1 MNTPRRPELPILM
14 IDDEETILTS
24 QKTLLLSEGY
34 DNIICCA
41 DSREAQS
48 LFTRQ
53 EMGVVLLDL
62 TMPGVS
68 GRELLEILRAEYPEV
83 PVVLVTGTNDVGEAV
98 ECMRQGAFDYMV
110 KAVERSRFI
119 SGVKRAVEH
128 REREI
133 QCRTVKEHLLSGT
146 LRHPEAFAPLITGDE
161 RMKALFRYAEA
172 VAGTEENV
180 LIRGET
186 GTGKELLALAIHN
199 AGGREG
205 AYLAVNAAGLDDT
218 MFSDTLF
225 GHRRGAFTGAADAR
239 KGLITQAEGGT
250 LLLDEIGDLTLPSQV
265 KLLRLLETGEYYPL
279 GSDTARRSRARMLVS
294 TNRDLEDLVSRGL
307 FRKDLYYRLRTHQV
321 ILPPLR
327 ERKEDIPLLTA
338 HFIGEAAERLGMLRP
353 SCHPMILR
361 LLKNHPFPG
370 NVRELRSL
378 VTDAVSRSGG
388 SCLSAEHFYRI
399 PGGETGDLSPETRE
413 APEFPEI
420 LPTLKDS
427 TQALISEAL
436 RRSEGNQSLAADLLG
451 ISRQALSQRLK
462 RRDFG
467 GEGA

>member
-14 IDDEETILTS
+14 IDDEETILAS
-24 QKTLLLSEGY
+24 QKTILLSEGY
-34 DNIICCA
+34 DNVLCCA
-41 DSREAQS
+41 DSREAES
-48 LFTRQ
+48 LFSVE

-68 GRELLEILRAEYPEV
+68 GRELLDLLRTEYPEV
-83 PVVLVTGTNDVGEAV
+83 PVILVTGTNDVAEAV
-98 ECMRQGAFDYMV
+98 ECMRIGAFDYMV
-110 KAVERSRFI
+110 KAVERSRFV
-119 SGVKRAVEH
+119 SGVRRAVEH

-146 LRHPEAFAPLITGDE
+146 LRHPEAFATLITRDE

-225 GHRRGAFTGAADAR
+225 GHRRGAFTGAADSR

-294 TNRDLEDLVSRGL
+294 TNRDLEDLVRRGL

-321 ILPPLR
+321 TLPPLR
-327 ERKEDIPLLTA
+327 DRKEDIPLLAA
-338 HFIGEAAERLGMLRP
+338 HFTGEAAERLGLPRP
-353 SCHPMILR
+353 SCPPVVLR

-370 NVRELRSL
+370 NVRELKSL
-378 VTDAVSRSGG
+378 ITDAVSRSGG
-388 SCLSAEHFYRI
+388 SCLSVDHFRRVL
-399 PGGETGDLSPETRE
+399 GQEGGDLHTESRE
-413 APEFPEI
+413 APVFPDI
-420 LPTLKDS
+420 LPTLKES
-427 TQALISEAL
+427 TQALIAEAL

-451 ISRQALSQRLK
+451 ISRQALSKRLK
-462 RRDFG
+462 RHDPG
-467 GEGA
+467 GEEE